1 MMIDSIS
8 SSNFQEDRESKR
20 AREPA
25 SERVR
30 TFEGGRGGG
39 AERLRNL
46 QDIPSNM

>member
-1 MMIDSIS
+1 MIDSVS

-30 TFEGGRGGG
+30 TFEGGGG

-46 QDIPSNM
+46 QDIASNM